1 MDANPLITQ
10 ANSML
15 QNVLINQTAATNQIL
30 LSDLSQN
37 LNSNSISVISQM
49 QATVDSSN
57 SEKLNS
63 SKMSSCLTA
72 VTNSGNQPFLQER
85 PLNFDPKDFTKIK
98 QKTVELESVIA
109 GKQPRPILGMRDGG
123 QTALLQSSSSGPA
136 SPFIAQAIETSIR
149 GHLQDFGAQAKAVT
163 AAEVDRCCMPYS
175 GQNEDLAV
183 RAFRRSNHKTNSPK
197 RFLKRTEFSKVSPKS
212 GIKKNSISEIQ
223 KRKLNVVRT
232 VVFFM
237 YYVLFIT
244 TAISV
249 NFCAKPT

>member
-1 MDANPLITQ
+1 MTDANPLITQ

-15 QNVLINQTAATNQIL
+15 QNALINQTAATNQIL

-57 SEKLNS
+57 NEKLNT

-72 VTNSGNQPFLQER
+72 VTNSESQPFSRAVCSSQER
-85 PLNFDPKDFTKIK
+85 PLNFDPKYFTQIT
-98 QKTVELESVIA
+98 QKAVELESVSA

-123 QTALLQSSSSGPA
+123 QTTFLQSSSGGPA
-136 SPFIAQAIETSIR
+136 SPFIAQAIEASIR
-149 GHLQDFGAQAKAVT
+149 GRLQDFGAQAKAVT
-163 AAEVDRCCMPYS
+163 TAAEVDQSCRPYS
-175 GQNEDLAV
+175 GQTEVLAV
-183 RAFRRSNHKTNSPK
+183 RTFRRNNHKGNSPK
-197 RFLKRTEFSKVSPKS
+197 RFWKRTEFSKVSPRS

-232 VVFFM
+232 VVFLRLM
-237 YYVLFIT
+237 SYL
-244 TAISV
+244 
-249 NFCAKPT
+249 